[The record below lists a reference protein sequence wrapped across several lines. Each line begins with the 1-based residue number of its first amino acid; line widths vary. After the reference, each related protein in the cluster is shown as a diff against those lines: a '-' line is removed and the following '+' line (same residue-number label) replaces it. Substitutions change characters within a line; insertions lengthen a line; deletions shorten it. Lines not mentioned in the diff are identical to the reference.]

1 MGLPPLHSAER
12 ILLSMLNQLSSAQ
25 FLVGEFLLPWE
36 MAMATIG
43 FLAAWLVLVV
53 IEQLGWTRHL
63 WNLPLLF
70 IALAVLLGSALG
82 LCLAP

>member
-1 MGLPPLHSAER
+1 MQAP
-12 ILLSMLNQLSSAQ
+12 MLNQFSSAQ
-25 FLVGEFLLPWE
+25 FLLGEFLLPWE
-36 MAMATIG
+36 IAIATVG
-43 FLAAWLVLVV
+43 FLAAWLLLVV

-70 IALAVLLGSALG
+70 IALVILFGSALG